1 MKKTIKALKTLSTM
15 LLMAL
20 TFIACDKDF
29 SSVESDIEGSEN
41 FNTTSK
47 KFPIVAFN
55 EKAKAVQTNELS
67 SNALGVYNGNIYGL
81 TTASVVTQILPKSF
95 NPNFGFEPEL
105 AEIESV
111 MLTIPYFVTNE
122 GSDPEDDG
130 GTLYSMGKKDSL
142 YGSEPI
148 KLSIYQNNY
157 FLRDFNPDNVDES
170 QEYFSNANST
180 INFDSHIG
188 ELLYENVE
196 FFPSSDEI
204 DIEGVD
210 EEGEPEITERISPSL
225 RVELLNPG
233 GDFWENLLF
242 FDDENPETTH
252 PELSNQNNFKEY
264 FRGLYFKT
272 EAVAGDGSM
281 IMLNFNAAKIV
292 VNYTYKLE
300 EEDTERQDGFFEF
313 NFNGNRLNVL
323 ENDPTNTLI
332 DNADT
337 AADEID
343 GDENLFLKGGE
354 GSIAIIDLFKGD
366 VLDEETGTNVPAY
379 DYFISKKDQWLINEA
394 NLVFYVDQT
403 QVDGLE
409 GQEPD
414 RVLLYKLNTNLPVLD
429 YFIDGTSNSLDPQNS
444 KINHSRILE
453 RDEEEN
459 GVRYKIRLTEH
470 INNLFVRDSV
480 NVKLGLIISTNV
492 NEISPSSIFDS
503 EDDPVTNIPV
513 SGVMSPKGTILH
525 GSNENV
531 VEAKRVQLEI
541 FYTEP
546 EN

>member
-242 FDDENPETTH
+242 FDD
-252 PELSNQNNFKEY
+252 
-264 FRGLYFKT
+264 
-272 EAVAGDGSM
+272 
-281 IMLNFNAAKIV
+281 
-292 VNYTYKLE
+292 
-300 EEDTERQDGFFEF
+300 
-313 NFNGNRLNVL
+313 
-323 ENDPTNTLI
+323 
-332 DNADT
+332 
-337 AADEID
+337 
-343 GDENLFLKGGE
+343 
-354 GSIAIIDLFKGD
+354 
-366 VLDEETGTNVPAY
+366 
-379 DYFISKKDQWLINEA
+379 
-394 NLVFYVDQT
+394 
-403 QVDGLE
+403 
-409 GQEPD
+409 
-414 RVLLYKLNTNLPVLD
+414 
-429 YFIDGTSNSLDPQNS
+429 
-444 KINHSRILE
+444 
-453 RDEEEN
+453 
-459 GVRYKIRLTEH
+459 
-470 INNLFVRDSV
+470 
-480 NVKLGLIISTNV
+480 
-492 NEISPSSIFDS
+492 
-503 EDDPVTNIPV
+503 
-513 SGVMSPKGTILH
+513 
-525 GSNENV
+525 
-531 VEAKRVQLEI
+531 
-541 FYTEP
+541 
-546 EN
+546 